1 MAERRCAVSPAPILR
16 RKPTEI
22 WPCHTRHVYDFDLLV
37 LGSGPG
43 GQKAAIA
50 AAKLGRRVAI
60 VERRDMIGGVCI
72 NTGTIPS
79 KTLREAVLYLTG
91 LNQREMYGQ
100 SYRLKDDITVAD
112 LSARTQH
119 VIGREIE
126 VIRSQLSRNRVA
138 VLTGTGRFLDPHT
151 LLVTDVSGREHK
163 ASAEKIVIAA
173 GTRPARPASV
183 EFDERTVIDSD
194 GIIHLEQVPRSMV
207 VVGAGVIG
215 IEYASM
221 FAALG
226 TKVTVVERRERMLEF
241 CDLEIIEALKYHLRD
256 QAVTFRFGESVAAVE
271 RHDGGA
277 ITVLESGKRIAADT
291 VMYSAGR
298 QGMAD
303 LLDLGHAG
311 LACDDRGRITV
322 DAFFRTTVPHIYA
335 VGDVI
340 GFPALASTSME
351 QGRLAAYHACDEPVR
366 EMHRLQPIG
375 IYTIPE
381 ISYVGATEDQL
392 TTGRIPFEVGISRYR
407 ELARGQIIGD
417 SYGMLKL
424 LVSPADRKL
433 LGVHVFGTGAT
444 EIVHIGQAVMG
455 CDGSIDYLVDAVF
468 NYPTLAESYKVA
480 ALDAMNKMRDIARLG
495 DGR

>member
-1 MAERRCAVSPAPILR
+1 
-16 RKPTEI
+16 
-22 WPCHTRHVYDFDLLV
+22 VYDFDVLV

-60 VERRDMIGGVCI
+60 AERRNMIGGVCI

-91 LNQREMYGQ
+91 LSQREIYGQ

-112 LSARTQH
+112 LAARTQH
-119 VIGREIE
+119 VIGREVD
-126 VIRSQLSRNRVA
+126 VIRNQLSRNRVK
-138 VLTGTGRFLDPHT
+138 VLHGTARFTDPHT
-151 LLVTDVSGREHK
+151 VSVVDDSGRS
-163 ASAEKIVIAA
+163 AQVTAEKIVIAV
-173 GTRPARPASV
+173 GTRPARPATV
-183 EFDERTVIDSD
+183 QFDDETIIDSD
-194 GIIHLEQVPRSMV
+194 GIIHLERVPRSMV

-226 TKVTVVERRERMLEF
+226 TKVTVVERRDRMLEF
-241 CDLEIIEALKYHLRD
+241 CDPEITEALKYHLRD
-256 QAVTFRFGESVAAVE
+256 LAVTFRFRETVASVE
-271 RHDGGA
+271 RHPPLGA
-277 ITVLESGKRIAADT
+277 VTVLESGKRIAADT

-298 QGMAD
+298 QGTAD
-303 LLDLGHAG
+303 ELDLDKAG
-311 LACDDRGRITV
+311 LAADARGRIQV
-322 DAFFRTTVPHIYA
+322 DEHFRTPVPHIYA

-351 QGRLAAYHACDEPVR
+351 QGRLAAHHACDEPVR
-366 EMHRLQPIG
+366 EINRIQPIG

-381 ISYVGATEDQL
+381 ISFIGRTEDEL
-392 TTGRIPFEVGISRYR
+392 TDARIPFEVGIARYR
-407 ELARGQIIGD
+407 ELARGQIAGD

-424 LVSPADRKL
+424 LVEPETHKL

-444 EIVHIGQAVMG
+444 EIIHIGQAVMG
-455 CDGSIDYLVDAVF
+455 CQGTVDYLVDAVF

-480 ALDAMNKMRDIARLG
+480 ALDAMNKIRQIELLT
-495 DGR
+495 

>member
-1 MAERRCAVSPAPILR
+1 MR
-16 RKPTEI
+16 
-22 WPCHTRHVYDFDLLV
+22 DFDILV
-37 LGSGPG
+37 IGSGPG
-43 GQKAAIA
+43 GQRAAIA

-60 VERRDMIGGVCI
+60 VDRRDMIGGVCI

-91 LNQREMYGQ
+91 LNQRELYGQ
-100 SYRLKDDITVAD
+100 SYRVKEEITVAD
-112 LSARTQH
+112 LGMRTRH
-119 VIGREIE
+119 VVGREVD
-126 VIRSQLSRNRVA
+126 VIRSQLARNRVT
-138 VLTGTGRFLDPHT
+138 VVTGTARFLDPHT
-151 LLVTDVSGREHK
+151 VEVTDGGGQRRELT
-163 ASAEKIVIAA
+163 ADKIVIAT

-183 EFDERTVIDSD
+183 EFDDETIIDSD
-194 GIIHLEQVPRSMV
+194 GILRLKRIPDSMV

-241 CDLEIIEALKYHLRD
+241 CDLEIVEALKYHLRD
-256 QAVTFRFGESVAAVE
+256 LAVTFRFGENVKAVE
-271 RHDGGA
+271 KRPGGA
-277 ITVLESGKRIAADT
+277 ITILESGKRIPADT

-298 QGMAD
+298 HGMTD
-303 LLDLGHAG
+303 DLGLEAAG
-311 LACDDRGRITV
+311 LTADERGRIAV
-322 DAFFRTTVPHIYA
+322 DDCYRTAVPHIYA

-340 GFPALASTSME
+340 GFPSLAATSME
-351 QGRLAAYHACDEPVR
+351 QGRLAAHHACGEPAGGIH
-366 EMHRLQPIG
+366 ELQPIG

-381 ISYVGATEDQL
+381 ISFVGHTEDEL
-392 TTGRIPFEVGISRYR
+392 TAAKIPFEVGVARYR

-424 LVSPADRKL
+424 LVSPLDRSL

-444 EIVHIGQAVMG
+444 ELVHIGQTVMG
-455 CDGSIDYLVDAVF
+455 CGGTVDYLVDAVF

-480 ALDAMNKMRDIARLG
+480 ALDAMNKMRQIALL
-495 DGR
+495 DE

>member
-1 MAERRCAVSPAPILR
+1 MRSHPQTVGM
-16 RKPTEI
+16 
-22 WPCHTRHVYDFDLLV
+22 YDFDVLV

-50 AAKLGRRVAI
+50 AAKLDRRVAI
-60 VERRDMIGGVCI
+60 VERRNMIGGVCI

-112 LSARTQH
+112 LAARTQH
-119 VIGREIE
+119 VIGREID
-126 VIRSQLSRNRVA
+126 VIRSQLARNRVH
-138 VLTGTGRFLDPHT
+138 VITGTGRFEDPHT
-151 LLVTDVSGREHK
+151 IAVADDNGRELK
-163 ASAEKIVIAA
+163 VTAEKIVIAT
-173 GTRPARPASV
+173 GTRPARPESV
-183 EFDERTVIDSD
+183 DFDDCTIIDSD
-194 GIIHLEQVPRSMV
+194 GIVHLEHVPRSML

-226 TKVTVVERRERMLEF
+226 TKVTVVERRERMLDF
-241 CDLEIIEALKYHLRD
+241 CDLEIVEALKYHLRD
-256 QAVTFRFGESVAAVE
+256 LAVTFRFGETVASVQ
-271 RHDGGA
+271 RHARGA
-277 ITVLESGKRIAADT
+277 LAVLESGKRIAADT

-298 QGMAD
+298 QGMAEQ
-303 LLDLGHAG
+303 LELDRAG
-311 LACDDRGRITV
+311 LSADGRGRIAV
-322 DAFFRTTVPHIYA
+322 DEHFATAVDHIYA

-351 QGRLAAYHACDEPVR
+351 QGRLAAHHACGEPVR
-366 EMHRLQPIG
+366 ALGRLQPIG
-375 IYTIPE
+375 IYSIPE
-381 ISYVGATEDQL
+381 ISFVGRTEDEL
-392 TTGRIPFEVGISRYR
+392 TEARVPFEVGVSRYR

-424 LVSPADRKL
+424 LVSPEDRTL

-444 EIVHIGQAVMG
+444 ELVHIGQTVMG
-455 CDGSIDYLVDAVF
+455 CDGAVDYLVDAVF

-480 ALDAMNKMRDIARLG
+480 ALDAMNKMRNIDRLG
-495 DGR
+495 D

>member
-1 MAERRCAVSPAPILR
+1 MRE
-16 RKPTEI
+16 TDD
-22 WPCHTRHVYDFDLLV
+22 VYDFDVLV

-50 AAKLGRRVAI
+50 AAKLDKRVAV
-60 VERRDMIGGVCI
+60 VERRHMIGGVCI

-100 SYRLKDDITVAD
+100 SYRLKEDITVAD
-112 LSARTQH
+112 LAARTQH
-119 VIGREIE
+119 VIGREID
-126 VIRSQLSRNRVA
+126 VIRSQLARNQVRLIPGTARFQDKHAISVDD
-138 VLTGTGRFLDPHT
+138 GTGHDSD
-151 LLVTDVSGREHK
+151 VT
-163 ASAEKIVIAA
+163 AEKIIIAT
-173 GTRPARPASV
+173 GTRPARPDSV
-183 EFDERTVIDSD
+183 DFDDKAIIDSD
-194 GIIHLEQVPRSMV
+194 GIINLDRVPKSMV

-226 TKVTVVERRERMLEF
+226 TKVTVLERRDRMLEF

-256 QAVTFRFGESVAAVE
+256 LAVTFRFRETVAQVE
-271 RHDGGA
+271 RHPRSA
-277 ITVLESGKRIAADT
+277 VAVLESGKRIAADT

-298 QGMAD
+298 QGTAGE
-303 LLDLGHAG
+303 LGLENAG
-311 LACDDRGRITV
+311 LAADARGRVTV
-322 DAFFRTTVPHIYA
+322 DEHYRTSVEHIYA

-351 QGRLAAYHACDEPVR
+351 QGRLAAHHACGEPVR
-366 EMHRLQPIG
+366 AMPMLQPIG

-381 ISYVGATEDQL
+381 ISFVGKSEDEL
-392 TTGRIPFEVGISRYR
+392 TDSRIPFEVGVSRYR

-424 LVSPADRKL
+424 LVSPENHKI

-444 EIVHIGQAVMG
+444 ELVHIGQAVMG
-455 CDGSIDYLVDAVF
+455 CEGTVDYLVDTVF

-480 ALDAMNKMRDIARLG
+480 ALDAMNKMRTMDRIRT
-495 DGR
+495 